1 MSHFNVLVSIA
12 ARRLNPNMRLDSDTD
27 GSIRHA
33 VAEMLAPFNEQ
44 TTDERY
50 LTFVDEEDEMR
61 EKYATGSTERI
72 RCADGSLVLPWDNRF
87 RVAGSFEQPKA
98 PACLERVEVP
108 FRETYPTFEAWAKD
122 WCGHDG
128 PKPNGRYG
136 HTTNRNGHWDW
147 YAIGGRWSGFFPLIP
162 NGIGPKA
169 RVGDIAQIWEID
181 QKRTEATRIERRD
194 TFLRE
199 YQALIAGKDFSSFE
213 GPRSAAM
220 GMGLLRVERGPVTTS
235 PGETALPWTRYVKAE
250 GDERRT
256 WNDVAT
262 AVTAETLETK
272 YGRCFHPLVTYA
284 AVDADGWHAPG
295 KMGWFGCST
304 EGPEQY
310 LAWCDGFVSRF
321 LGGADPTATLVL
333 VDCHV

>member
-12 ARRLNPNMRLDSDTD
+12 SRRLENS
-27 GSIRHA
+27 SIEAA

-44 TTDERY
+44 TKDERY
-50 LTFVDEEDEMR
+50 LTFVDEEDELR

-72 RCADGSLVLPWDNRF
+72 RCADGFLALPWDERF
-87 RVAGSFEQPKA
+87 RVPGSFGTGSGTHEA
-98 PACLERVEVP
+98 PACLERAEVP
-108 FRETYPTFEAWAKD
+108 FRETYPTFEAWAKG

-128 PKPNGRYG
+128 PAPNGRYG
-136 HTTNRNGHWDW
+136 HTTNPSGHWDW
-147 YAIGGRWSGFFPLIP
+147 YEIGGRWSGFFPLIP
-162 NGIGPKA
+162 HGD
-169 RVGDIAQIWEID
+169 GDIAKVADINQA
-181 QKRTEATRIERRD
+181 RVEATRIERRD
-194 TFLRE
+194 IFLRE

-220 GMGLLRVERGPVTTS
+220 SMGLLRVERGPVTTS

-250 GDERRT
+250 GDGRRT

-262 AVTAETLETK
+262 DVTAETLETK
-272 YGRCFHPLVTYA
+272 YGRRFHPLVTYA

-304 EGPEQY
+304 EGPEQC
-310 LAWCDGFVSRF
+310 LAWCDQFVSRF
-321 LGGADPTATLVL
+321 LGGADPAATLVL